1 MLDSCISEVKLV
13 ADISLFS
20 TEIIVNLLK
29 VIVHCKIIFQL
40 IGADNGAESVG
51 LKWTDKIKY

>member
-1 MLDSCISEVKLV
+1 VLDSCISEVKLV
-13 ADISLFS
+13 ADVSLFS

-51 LKWTDKIKY
+51 LK